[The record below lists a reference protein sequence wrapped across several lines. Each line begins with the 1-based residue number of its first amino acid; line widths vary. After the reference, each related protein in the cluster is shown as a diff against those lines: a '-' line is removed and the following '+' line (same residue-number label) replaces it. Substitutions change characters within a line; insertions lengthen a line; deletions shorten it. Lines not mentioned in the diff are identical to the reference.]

1 MTRFFL
7 GIGPLLVLAALLVA
21 AIPAAAKPRAIAHL
35 KGLDGKPLG
44 TATFSTVDRGVL
56 IEFDL
61 TGLPPGTHG
70 IHLHVS
76 GNCDPKTGFTSA
88 GPILGL
94 GPVIRKHGFLAEG
107 GPLAGDLPNEYAGAD
122 GHLHAATLTNGFGL
136 GNGKRSIFD
145 RDGVSIIIDQR
156 GDDYR
161 SQPMGES
168 GARITCGV
176 IVRTQG
182 PLPRPVSTATTTPAA
197 PKPTGGH

>member
-1 MTRFFL
+1 MTRFFSGLGLAAL
-7 GIGPLLVLAALLVA
+7 GIAVLAA
-21 AIPAAAKPRAIAHL
+21 PACAKPRAVAHL
-35 KGLDGKPLG
+35 KALDGKPVG
-44 TATFSTVDRGVL
+44 TVNFQTVDRGVL

-61 TGLPPGTHG
+61 ANLPPGPHG

-107 GPLAGDLPNEYAGAD
+107 GPLAGDLPNQFAGAD
-122 GHLHAATLTNGFGL
+122 GHLHAQTLVNSFGL

-145 RDGVSIIIDQR
+145 RDGVAIIVDQR

-168 GARITCGV
+168 GARIACGV
-176 IVRTQG
+176 VIRTQA
-182 PLPRPVSTATTTPAA
+182 PLPRPILAGTP
-197 PKPTGGH
+197 

>member
-1 MTRFFL
+1 MAMTRFFL
-7 GIGPLLVLAALLVA
+7 GIGLATLLLAAV
-21 AIPAAAKPRAIAHL
+21 PAAAKPRAIAHL
-35 KGLDGKPLG
+35 KGLDGKPVG

-61 TGLPPGTHG
+61 AGLPPGPHG
-70 IHLHVS
+70 IHLHVA

-94 GPVIRKHGFLAEG
+94 GAVIRRHGFLAEG

-122 GHLHAATLTNGFGL
+122 GHLHAATLTTGFAL

-145 RDGVSIIIDQR
+145 RDGVSIIVDQR

-161 SQPMGES
+161 SQPMGEA
-168 GARITCGV
+168 GARIACGV
-176 IVRTQG
+176 VIRTQG
-182 PLPRPVSTATTTPAA
+182 PLPRPPMAVAA
-197 PKPTGGH
+197 KEH